1 MANRNFD
8 FIQALGKGIKVI
20 SGSFAPN
27 GASAVA
33 STSVKGKGF
42 SVARTGAG
50 VFTITLQDAYVALLA
65 GHCSLQLATAADQYV
80 QLGAIDVVSA
90 KTVVINVW
98 DISDAALADIAANA
112 GNRIH
117 FTLVLS
123 NSTLNA

>member
-1 MANRNFD
+1 M
-8 FIQALGKGIKVI
+8 GKGIKII

-27 GASAVA
+27 GASAVSA
-33 STSVKGKGF
+33 ASVKGKGF

-65 GHCSLQLATAADQYV
+65 GHCTLQLAVAADQYV
-80 QLGAIDVVSA
+80 QLGAIDVVTA
-90 KTVVINVW
+90 KTVVINAW

-123 NSTLNA
+123 NSSLNA